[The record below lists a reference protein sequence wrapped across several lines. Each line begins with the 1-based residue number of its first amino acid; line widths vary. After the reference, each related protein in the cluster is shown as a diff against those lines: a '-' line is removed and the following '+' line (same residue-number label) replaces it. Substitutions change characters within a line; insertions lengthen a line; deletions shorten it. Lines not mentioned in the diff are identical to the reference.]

1 MQRRT
6 TFTAI
11 AALTALF
18 LLPGLAAAQRGP
30 QGSRGPDGP
39 GHRGEPDPARML
51 ERMEHRLD
59 EMKGPLNLTQRQ
71 ETRIRNALRRGAT
84 EARRVLEQHPDRSP
98 ERREALR
105 RVRWQ
110 TDDRV
115 HAVLNCEQRERF
127 RQLRREHRHERRGDR
142 HQRRQ
147 RRGHRG
153 GQGSGAGPTPDGGL

>member
-6 TFTAI
+6 TITAL

-30 QGSRGPDGP
+30 DGP
-39 GHRGEPDPARML
+39 GRRGEPDPARML

-98 ERREALR
+98 ERREAMR
-105 RVRWQ
+105 QVRWQ

-115 HAVLNCEQRERF
+115 HAILNCEQRERF

-142 HQRRQ
+142 HQRRH
-147 RRGHRG
+147 RRGSRG
-153 GQGSGAGPTPDGGL
+153 GQGSGAGTTADGGV